1 MTAPSSP
8 SLSTPPSAPL
18 TAVADSEAV
27 ASAALEVVRECALEA
42 VNRQGVF
49 RMALSGGRTPQAL
62 YTLLADETQLP
73 WDHTDICFG
82 DERLVP
88 PDHPESNYG
97 NARVLL
103 DRPFVDPQ
111 RIYRMR
117 GEISGP
123 LAALEY
129 ERTLRGIFLDR
140 PWPVFDLI
148 LLGLGA
154 DGHTASLF
162 PHSAAVLETKL
173 WVVSHYVDKLHAER
187 LTLTLPVLNHA
198 RTMVVLV
205 AGEDKSEAL
214 QQMLE
219 VSGPDVTKASALA
232 RLATTLGTGPEGTV
246 AFGDMPNDLPMLAWA
261 GHAVA
266 VANAHA
272 EVRAM
277 ADEVTASNDDDGVA
291 VVVERLLAEAV

>member
-1 MTAPSSP
+1 MRFVRRVALQKATHDDGVRDESLVMTAPSSP

-219 VSGPDVTKASALA
+219 VSGPTEDVPARGIMKSGANVRVIADAGAVRRLA
-232 RLATTLGTGPEGTV
+232 RV
-246 AFGDMPNDLPMLAWA
+246 NK
-261 GHAVA
+261 
-266 VANAHA
+266 
-272 EVRAM
+272 R
-277 ADEVTASNDDDGVA
+277 
-291 VVVERLLAEAV
+291 